1 MRNNQPVTQTELKP
15 PEDQTLI
22 SVTDLKGRITYA
34 NKAFISMSGYMEE
47 ELMGQP
53 HNIIRHPDMPE
64 EAFRDLWATIEA
76 GIPWT
81 GVVKNRRKNGD
92 YYWVRA
98 NATPMRD
105 GDRIVGYLSV
115 RTPATEAEKV
125 ACTALYATMQQ
136 EARNGRLVHVL
147 DKGRVY
153 RAGALPKL
161 VRVLTPGMRGQLMWL
176 AALAAGAPLLSA
188 ALEWP
193 LWATGLVAALSAA
206 VAGVLGWSITGAPL
220 KRVVDDAVRLASGD
234 LTHPVNTGGVGLISH
249 LQQAL
254 SQMSLNVRTV
264 VRDVRHEVGNLRGGT
279 KEIAM
284 GNQDMS
290 ARVEDQ
296 ANNLEETAASME
308 QINGTVRQTT
318 ESAAQ
323 GAQLAT
329 ETMAVSRRSHDSVQ
343 AVSQTMEGIADSSRR
358 IGDII
363 QVIEGV
369 AFQTN
374 ILALNAA
381 VEAARAGE
389 AGRGFAVVASEVR
402 ALAQRTTGAA
412 REIRQLIEESRNRVN
427 EGNARVVDARTR
439 VDEAMGAVERVATML
454 EDIKVA
460 TTQQLAGTSQIAA
473 SLSDMDAITQHNAA
487 MVEELAAASKSLDNQ
502 VDTVHNSIRVFRL
515 FPGDKTL
522 AEDDA
527 VAMRTAAKVSDGQ
540 LRDDEV
546 DFDKVIAA
554 HQQWRVTLRNAV
566 LKNKKLDADTLRR
579 DDCCALG
586 KWIYGGGGKRWGREP
601 LFSELVKF
609 HKTFHQEAGKV
620 ADAINAS
627 NLSQASK
634 MMENETPF
642 VESGHNVTHT
652 IRQLRALAEGHG
664 QVPARKAAPADAA
677 PANRPKPTATAHA
690 APFATAAAPAVRASA
705 PVRATAPSSGHSTA
719 KPASTTVIA
728 HPKGHDDD
736 WETF

>member
-34 NKAFISMSGYMEE
+34 NKAFISMSGYMED

-53 HNIIRHPDMPE
+53 HNLIRHPDMPE

-115 RTPATEAEKV
+115 RTPATEDEKT

-153 RAGALPKL
+153 RAGRLNKL
-161 VRVLTPGMRGQLMWL
+161 IRLTTPGMRGQLLWL
-176 AALAAGAPLLSA
+176 AVLAAAGPFVA
-188 ALEWP
+188 AAMALP
-193 LWATGLVAALSAA
+193 LWAIGLVAIVTA
-206 VAGVLGWSITGAPL
+206 VLAGITGWAITGARL
-220 KRVVDDAVRLASGD
+220 QTVVDDAIRLASGD
-234 LTHPVNTGGVGLISH
+234 LTHKVSTGGKGMIGH
-249 LQQAL
+249 MQQAL

-290 ARVEDQ
+290 ARVEEQ
-296 ANNLEETAASME
+296 ASNLERTSASME
-308 QINGTVRQTT
+308 QINGTVRRTT

-323 GAQLAT
+323 GALLAT

-412 REIRQLIEESRNRVN
+412 REIRQLIEESRARVN
-427 EGNARVVDARTR
+427 EGNSRVVDARTR
-439 VDEAMGAVERVATML
+439 VDEAMGAVERVASML
-454 EDIKVA
+454 EDIKVV

-473 SLSDMDAITQHNAA
+473 SLSDMDGITQQNAA
-487 MVEELAAASKSLDNQ
+487 MVEELAAASKSLDDQ

-527 VAMRTAAKVSDGQ
+527 VAMRAAAKANNGQ
-540 LRDDEV
+540 QSDDEV
-546 DFDKVIAA
+546 DFDNVIAA

-566 LKNKKLDADTLRR
+566 LKNKKLEADTIRR
-579 DDCCALG
+579 DDCCTLG
-586 KWIYGGGGKRWGREP
+586 KWIYGGGGKRWGHEP
-601 LFSELVKF
+601 LFTELVKH

-620 ADAINAS
+620 ADAINAN
-627 NLSQASK
+627 NLAQATK
-634 MMENETPF
+634 MMENQTPF
-642 VESGHNVTHT
+642 VVAGHNVTHT
-652 IRQLRALAEGHG
+652 IRQLRAMSSG
-664 QVPARKAAPADAA
+664 AAPAQARQGNA
-677 PANRPKPTATAHA
+677 PAHTASPGRPKP
-690 APFATAAAPAVRASA
+690 AAARTTTGATRPPA
-705 PVRATAPSSGHSTA
+705 PAPSPRSGGLPARPATTTA
-719 KPASTTVIA
+719 VA
-728 HPKGHDDD
+728 HPKGADDD

>member
-34 NKAFISMSGYMEE
+34 NKAFISMSGYLEE

-64 EAFRDLWATIEA
+64 EAFRDLWATVEA
-76 GIPWT
+76 GIPWM
-81 GVVKNRRKNGD
+81 GIVKNRRKNGD

-115 RTPATEAEKV
+115 RTPATEAEKA

-136 EARNGRLVHVL
+136 EARNGHLVHVL

-153 RAGALPKL
+153 RTGVLSKL
-161 VRVLTPGMRGQLMWL
+161 VRVLTPGMRGQLLWLAVLAAVGPVLGAALAWPLWAIGL
-176 AALAAGAPLLSA
+176 AALATS
-188 ALEWP
+188 
-193 LWATGLVAALSAA
+193 A
-206 VAGVLGWSITGAPL
+206 VAGLLSWRITGAPL
-220 KRVVDDAVRLASGD
+220 KTVVDDAIRLASGD
-234 LTHPVNTGGVGLISH
+234 LTHQVSTGGKGMIGH
-249 LQQAL
+249 MQQAL

-296 ANNLEETAASME
+296 ASNLEETAASME

-329 ETMAVSRRSHDSVQ
+329 ETLAVSRRSHDSVQ
-343 AVSQTMEGIADSSRR
+343 AVSQTMESIADSSRR

-427 EGNARVVDARTR
+427 EGNARVVDARSR

-454 EDIKVA
+454 EDIKMA

-487 MVEELAAASKSLDNQ
+487 MVEELAASSKSLDNQ

-527 VAMRTAAKVSDGQ
+527 VAMRTAAKAVDGQ

-566 LKNKKLDADTLRR
+566 LKNKKLDADTIRR

-601 LFSELVKF
+601 LFVELVKH

-627 NLSQASK
+627 NMAQAAK
-634 MMENETPF
+634 MMENQT
-642 VESGHNVTHT
+642 
-652 IRQLRALAEGHG
+652 
-664 QVPARKAAPADAA
+664 
-677 PANRPKPTATAHA
+677 
-690 APFATAAAPAVRASA
+690 
-705 PVRATAPSSGHSTA
+705 
-719 KPASTTVIA
+719 
-728 HPKGHDDD
+728 
-736 WETF
+736 

>member
-1 MRNNQPVTQTELKP
+1 MRNNQPVTQNELKP

-34 NKAFISMSGYMEE
+34 NKAFVSMSGYMED

-81 GVVKNRRKNGD
+81 GIVKNRRKNGD

-115 RTPATEAEKV
+115 RTPATEAEKA

-153 RAGALPKL
+153 RAGALSKL
-161 VRVLTPGMRGQLMWL
+161 VRVLTPGMRGKLLWL
-176 AALAAGAPLLSA
+176 AALAAGAPLLGA
-188 ALEWP
+188 TLAWP
-193 LWATGLVAALSAA
+193 LWAIGLAAAVAAA
-206 VAGVLGWSITGAPL
+206 VAGALGWGITGALL
-220 KRVVDDAVRLASGD
+220 KSVVDDAVRLASGD
-234 LTHPVNTGGVGLISH
+234 LTHPVKTGGEGPIGH

-284 GNQDMS
+284 GNRDMA

-296 ANNLEETAASME
+296 ASNLEETATSMA
-308 QINGTVRQTT
+308 QLNGTVRQTT

-343 AVSQTMEGIADSSRR
+343 AVSQTMDGIADSSRR

-363 QVIEGV
+363 QVIESV

-412 REIRQLIEESRNRVN
+412 KEIRQLIEESRNRVG
-427 EGNARVVDARTR
+427 EGHARVVDARSR
-439 VDEAMGAVERVATML
+439 VDEAMGAVERVASML

-460 TTQQLAGTSQIAA
+460 TTQQLAGTSQMAA

-487 MVEELAAASKSLDNQ
+487 MVEELAASSKSLDSQ

-515 FPGDKTL
+515 FTGDKTL

-527 VAMRTAAKVSDGQ
+527 VAMRAAAKGIDGQ

-566 LKNKKLDADTLRR
+566 LKNKKLEADTIRR

-586 KWIYGGGGKRWGREP
+586 KWIYGGGGKRWGHEP
-601 LFSELVKF
+601 LFTDLVKH
-609 HKTFHQEAGKV
+609 HKAFHQEAGKV

-627 NLSQASK
+627 KMDQASR

-642 VESGHNVTHT
+642 VEAGHNVTHT
-652 IRQLRALAEGHG
+652 IRQLRAITTGAPPV
-664 QVPARKAAPADAA
+664 QAR
-677 PANRPKPTATAHA
+677 R
-690 APFATAAAPAVRASA
+690 AAAPAISA
-705 PVRATAPSSGHSTA
+705 PARLPKPAAAGAARAPSRAAAAPAPSSGGGKVPA
-719 KPASTTVIA
+719 KPATTTAIA
-728 HPKGHDDD
+728 HPKGADDD

>member
-1 MRNNQPVTQTELKP
+1 
-15 PEDQTLI
+15 
-22 SVTDLKGRITYA
+22 
-34 NKAFISMSGYMEE
+34 
-47 ELMGQP
+47 
-53 HNIIRHPDMPE
+53 
-64 EAFRDLWATIEA
+64 
-76 GIPWT
+76 
-81 GVVKNRRKNGD
+81 
-92 YYWVRA
+92 
-98 NATPMRD
+98 
-105 GDRIVGYLSV
+105 
-115 RTPATEAEKV
+115 
-125 ACTALYATMQQ
+125 
-136 EARNGRLVHVL
+136 
-147 DKGRVY
+147 
-153 RAGALPKL
+153 
-161 VRVLTPGMRGQLMWL
+161 
-176 AALAAGAPLLSA
+176 
-188 ALEWP
+188 
-193 LWATGLVAALSAA
+193 
-206 VAGVLGWSITGAPL
+206 
-220 KRVVDDAVRLASGD
+220 VVDDAIRLASGD
-234 LTHPVNTGGVGLISH
+234 LTHKVSTGGKGMIGH
-249 LQQAL
+249 MQQAL

-296 ANNLEETAASME
+296 ASNLEETAASME

-329 ETMAVSRRSHDSVQ
+329 ETLAVSRRSHESVQ
-343 AVSQTMEGIADSSRR
+343 AVSQTMESIADSSRR

-427 EGNARVVDARTR
+427 EGNSRVVDARTR
-439 VDEAMGAVERVATML
+439 VDEAMGAVERVAAML
-454 EDIKVA
+454 EDIKLA

-487 MVEELAAASKSLDNQ
+487 MVEELAAASKSLDTQ
-502 VDTVHNSIRVFRL
+502 VDIVHNSIRVFRL
-515 FPGDKTL
+515 FTGDKTL

-527 VAMRTAAKVSDGQ
+527 VAMRTAAKAVDGQ

-566 LKNKKLDADTLRR
+566 LKNKKLDADTIRR

-601 LFSELVKF
+601 LFTELVKH

-627 NLSQASK
+627 NMAQAAK
-634 MMENETPF
+634 MMENQTPF

-652 IRQLRALAEGHG
+652 IRQLRAMTSG
-664 QVPARKAAPADAA
+664 AAPAQSRQGTTPAA
-677 PANRPKPTATAHA
+677 PPRN
-690 APFATAAAPAVRASA
+690 
-705 PVRATAPSSGHSTA
+705 A
-719 KPASTTVIA
+719 KPAAARATSGTVTPSSAPAPSPRNGGLPARPATTTAVA
-728 HPKGHDDD
+728 HPKGADDD

>member
-1 MRNNQPVTQTELKP
+1 MRNNQPVTQNELRP

-34 NKAFISMSGYMEE
+34 NKAFISISGYMEE

-64 EAFRDLWATIEA
+64 EAFRDMWATVEA

-115 RTPATEAEKV
+115 RTPATEDEKK

-136 EARNGRLVHVL
+136 EARSGRLVHVL

-153 RAGALPKL
+153 RAGLLNKL
-161 VRVLTPGMRGQLMWL
+161 ARMLTPGMRGQLGWL
-176 AALAAGAPLLSA
+176 AVLAAAGPFVAAALA
-188 ALEWP
+188 WP
-193 LWATGLVAALSAA
+193 LWATGLSAIVTAA
-206 VAGVLGWSITGAPL
+206 VAGVVAWSITGAPL
-220 KRVVDDAVRLASGD
+220 RTVVDDAIRLASGD
-234 LTHPVNTGGVGLISH
+234 LTHATSTGGQGMIGQ

-279 KEIAM
+279 KEITM

-296 ANNLEETAASME
+296 ASNLEETAASME

-323 GAQLAT
+323 GAELAA
-329 ETMAVSRRSHDSVQ
+329 ETMVVSRRSHDSVQ
-343 AVSQTMEGIADSSRR
+343 AVSQTMEGIAESSRR

-412 REIRQLIEESRNRVN
+412 REIRQLIDESRSRVN
-427 EGNARVVDARTR
+427 EGHSRVVEARNR
-439 VDEAMGAVERVATML
+439 VDESLNAVERVATML

-460 TTQQLAGTSQIAA
+460 TNHQLAGTSQIAA
-473 SLSDMDAITQHNAA
+473 TLSDMDAITQHNAA

-502 VDTVHNSIRVFRL
+502 VLTVHNSIRVFRL

-527 VAMRTAAKVSDGQ
+527 VAMRTAAKAIDGQ

-566 LKNKKLDADTLRR
+566 LKHKKLDADNIRR

-586 KWIYGGGGKRWGREP
+586 KWIYGGGGKRWGQEP
-601 LFSELVKF
+601 LFTELIKH

-620 ADAINAS
+620 ADTINA
-627 NLSQASK
+627 NNMAQAGK
-634 MMENETPF
+634 MMENDTPF
-642 VESGHNVTHT
+642 VKAGHNVTQT
-652 IRQLRALAEGHG
+652 IRQLRALTASAKSAQASKTGTAATSAPPHNAR
-664 QVPARKAAPADAA
+664 PAATASARTASRTNTASAAP
-677 PANRPKPTATAHA
+677 
-690 APFATAAAPAVRASA
+690 
-705 PVRATAPSSGHSTA
+705 SGGSKVPA
-719 KPASTTVIA
+719 KPANTTAVA
-728 HPKGHDDD
+728 HPKGADDD

>member
-34 NKAFISMSGYMEE
+34 NKAFISMSGYLEE

-64 EAFRDLWATIEA
+64 EAFRDLWATVEA

-81 GVVKNRRKNGD
+81 GIVKNRRKNGD

-115 RTPATEAEKV
+115 RTPATEDEKK

-136 EARNGRLVHVL
+136 EARNGRLVHIL

-153 RAGALPKL
+153 RAGLLSKL
-161 VRVLTPGMRGQLMWL
+161 MRILTPGMRGQLLWL
-176 AALAAGAPLLSA
+176 AVLAAAGPFIAAALAL
-188 ALEWP
+188 P
-193 LWATGLVAALSAA
+193 LWAIGL
-206 VAGVLGWSITGAPL
+206 AGVVTAVLAGIIAWAITGAPL
-220 KRVVDDAVRLASGD
+220 KTVVDDAIRLASGD
-234 LTHPVNTGGVGLISH
+234 LTHKVGTGGKGMIGH
-249 LQQAL
+249 MQQAL

-296 ANNLEETAASME
+296 ASNLEETAASME

-329 ETMAVSRRSHDSVQ
+329 ETLAVSRRSHESVQ
-343 AVSQTMEGIADSSRR
+343 AVSQTMESIADSSRR

-412 REIRQLIEESRNRVN
+412 REIRQLIEESRNRVD

-439 VDEAMGAVERVATML
+439 VDEAMGAVERVAAML

-473 SLSDMDAITQHNAA
+473 SLSDMDGITQHNAA
-487 MVEELAAASKSLDNQ
+487 MVEELAAASKSLDTQ

-515 FPGDKTL
+515 FTGDKTL

-527 VAMRTAAKVSDGQ
+527 VAMRTAAKAADGQ

-566 LKNKKLDADTLRR
+566 LKNKKLDADTIRR

-601 LFSELVKF
+601 LFTELVKH

-627 NLSQASK
+627 NMAQAAK
-634 MMENETPF
+634 MMENQTPF

-652 IRQLRALAEGHG
+652 IRQLRAMTSG
-664 QVPARKAAPADAA
+664 AAPAQSRQGTTSAA
-677 PANRPKPTATAHA
+677 PPRN
-690 APFATAAAPAVRASA
+690 
-705 PVRATAPSSGHSTA
+705 A
-719 KPASTTVIA
+719 KPAAARATSGTATPSPTTVTSPRGGGLPARPATTTAVA
-728 HPKGHDDD
+728 HPKGADDD

>member
-53 HNIIRHPDMPE
+53 HNLIRHPDMPE
-64 EAFRDLWATIEA
+64 EAFRDMWATIEA

-81 GVVKNRRKNGD
+81 GIVKNRRKNGD

-115 RTPATEAEKV
+115 RTPATEDEKK

-136 EARNGRLVHVL
+136 EARNGRLVHIL

-153 RAGALPKL
+153 RAGLLSKL
-161 VRVLTPGMRGQLMWL
+161 MRTATPGMRGQLLWL
-176 AALAAGAPLLSA
+176 AVLAAAGPFVAAALAL
-188 ALEWP
+188 P
-193 LWATGLVAALSAA
+193 LWAIGLVGVVTA
-206 VAGVLGWSITGAPL
+206 VLAGVIAWTITGAPL
-220 KRVVDDAVRLASGD
+220 KTVVDDAIRLASGD
-234 LTHPVNTGGVGLISH
+234 LTHKVGTGGKGMIGH
-249 LQQAL
+249 MQQAL

-296 ANNLEETAASME
+296 ASNLEETAASME

-329 ETMAVSRRSHDSVQ
+329 ETLAVSRRSHESVQ
-343 AVSQTMEGIADSSRR
+343 AVSQTMESIADSSRR

-427 EGNARVVDARTR
+427 EGNSRVVDARTR
-439 VDEAMGAVERVATML
+439 VDEAMGAVERVAAML
-454 EDIKVA
+454 EDIKLA

-527 VAMRTAAKVSDGQ
+527 VAMRTAAKAIDGQ

-566 LKNKKLDADTLRR
+566 LKNKKLDADTIRR

-601 LFSELVKF
+601 LFTELVKH

-627 NLSQASK
+627 NMAQAAK
-634 MMENETPF
+634 MMENQTPF

-652 IRQLRALAEGHG
+652 IRQLRGMTTG
-664 QVPARKAAPADAA
+664 AAPAQSRQGTTPAA
-677 PANRPKPTATAHA
+677 PPRN
-690 APFATAAAPAVRASA
+690 
-705 PVRATAPSSGHSTA
+705 A
-719 KPASTTVIA
+719 KPAAARATSGTVTPSPAPATSPRGGGLPTRPATTTAVA
-728 HPKGHDDD
+728 HPKGADDD